1 MQRLLHSLSSIGNSN
16 PQSLVPNIHH
26 LFAAF
31 FFCFFCY
38 ILIMKKI
45 TSAFIIVFAQF
56 FLGFVGF
63 AAYAQQS
70 GNSDF
75 NSWLVAFKSEAVG
88 QGISVK
94 VVDEALAG
102 LYPLED
108 VIALDRKQPEGTVT
122 LEEYLAKT
130 VAASRIRNGRNE
142 LAANRELLDKVAGK
156 YSVPASVIVALWGM
170 ETSYGENTGNFG
182 IIESLATLAYEGRRG
197 AFFRTE
203 LLNSLKIM
211 EAEKMSKDDF
221 SGSWA
226 GAFGQCQF
234 MPSSYLKYA
243 VDFDGDGKRDI
254 WYTQADVFASI
265 ANYLHSEGWNNEE
278 GIEEGNNNFNVLM
291 KWNRSRYFATAI
303 GKLAR
308 AIGE

>member
-1 MQRLLHSLSSIGNSN
+1 
-16 PQSLVPNIHH
+16 
-26 LFAAF
+26 
-31 FFCFFCY
+31 
-38 ILIMKKI
+38 MKKI
-45 TSAFIIVFAQF
+45 LFVLTIVFAQF
-56 FLGFVGF
+56 SLLCLNFPASAGQGGDSSF
-63 AAYAQQS
+63 
-70 GNSDF
+70 DR
-75 NSWLVAFKSEAVG
+75 WLAELKSEAIS

-94 VVDEALAG
+94 TVDEALSG
-102 LYPLED
+102 IYPLED
-108 VIALDRKQPEGTVT
+108 VVALDRKQPEGTIT

-130 VAASRIRNGRNE
+130 VTNSRIRNGRNE

-156 YSVPASVIVALWGM
+156 YSVPAAVIVALWGM

-197 AFFRTE
+197 AFFRGE
-203 LLNSLKIM
+203 LFNALKILD
-211 EAEKMSKDDF
+211 AEKMPKDDF

-265 ANYLHSEGWNNEE
+265 ANYLHSEGWNAEE
-278 GIEEGNNNFNVLM
+278 GIEEGNNNFNVLL